1 MNADDPHHDSQLE
14 QDNDHDLEHLDW
26 EQVEAACDRYVALH
40 REGNAPSV
48 EGFAAAHPELKA
60 GIEDMLPTV
69 LLLEMAREQNLSK
82 RKDGRVLGDSDSFE
96 SLGDYQIVGEL
107 GRGGMGIVYEAYQP
121 SLDRNVALK
130 VLPRTSMSDDQR
142 ERLIAEASTVARLHH
157 SNIAPV
163 FTVGEDKGVCFY
175 AMEKLSGVSLDKFV
189 RLESHLQDD
198 DQAGE
203 DVQSSTLTIDQAV
216 DIGLQV
222 SDALHYAHQNGVIH
236 RDVKP
241 ANLILGD
248 DGRVW
253 LTDFGLSTRV
263 ANPSLEN
270 STSVSGT
277 LRYVAPERFDG
288 AADEV
293 TSDVYSLGI
302 TLIELVTGRAAFS
315 AHRRSELLEQIR
327 TNQYGTVQSSQGKVS
342 SDLIK
347 ILEKAASLAPK
358 ARYQTA
364 GELHDD
370 LELLS
375 LGKPVAA
382 NRIGPI
388 RKGWRW
394 CVRNKALALA
404 SSLAIAALLAVA
416 IVSTISYF
424 QTEQL
429 LASANEQRANASNA
443 SKVAHQAIDEIFLQL
458 HIGTGLTSIDSS
470 EVALLE
476 NERSTHLLNQLT
488 RFYQRLAAN
497 EVGNRATRLDTV
509 EARRRV
515 GQLHLRLGNYEEAIL
530 SFKAALSQLEQRIA
544 NGQTE
549 QDPRSVAERAR
560 IVNETGLAKRISGDS
575 QGAREEHQK
584 ALQMLRDW
592 LATYSVEKQNDM
604 VEFEIARTQYFAS
617 HRTRPGMGPNSF
629 PPPNAIRPDR
639 DAQRPSFRI
648 FGGPPME
655 RPPRRPRGLGLGI
668 DQIFGRGFRKDLSEA
683 ITTVEAILPEELDLS
698 LFDPAATDDGQ
709 NSIEV
714 NFQLSQS
721 MPEHL
726 HLLSLCYREYSN
738 DNRSQ
743 WKPEDELYHFR
754 AVSILKTLVN
764 QFPNEASYRFD
775 LVRVLAEMTTTDNG
789 LSEADLRSNYESL
802 NEAIKIGQD
811 LTSRYPSVS
820 DFQMEMSHANNKLAS
835 CLMGLQK
842 SATPEEAK
850 QMELEI
856 EKAYRK
862 AWQHQLELTRIDP
875 ESSAFKVWA
884 AMFALKL
891 AEQPKVSANLDRR
904 NRLVARATA
913 LLQQVPEDVLANAA
927 VVPLV
932 DKAQRLSLLSI
943 ADPPSVES
951 DE

>member
-1 MNADDPHHDSQLE
+1 MSVDDPHHDSQNEHDDDHELE
-14 QDNDHDLEHLDW
+14 DLGW
-26 EQVEAACDRYVALH
+26 EQVEAACDRYVALY

-48 EGFAAAHPELKA
+48 EDFASAQPELKD
-60 GIEDMLPTV
+60 GIEEMLPTV

-163 FTVGEDKGVCFY
+163 FTVGEDQGVCFY

-189 RLESHLQDD
+189 RLESRLQDD
-198 DQAGE
+198 GPAGE
-203 DVQSSTLTIDQAV
+203 NVQGSTLTIDQAV

-222 SDALHYAHQNGVIH
+222 SDALNYAHQNGVIH

-253 LTDFGLSTRV
+253 LTDFGLSTRL

-347 ILEKAASLAPK
+347 ILEKAASLDPN

-375 LGKPVAA
+375 LGKPVSA

-388 RKGWRW
+388 RKCWRW
-394 CVRNKALALA
+394 CVRNRALAVA
-404 SSLAIAALLAVA
+404 SGLAIAALLAVA
-416 IVSTISYF
+416 IVSTISYL
-424 QTEQL
+424 QTQQL

-488 RFYQRLAAN
+488 RFYERLAAN
-497 EVGNRATRLDTV
+497 EAGNGATRLDTV

-544 NGQTE
+544 KSQSE
-549 QDPRSVAERAR
+549 HDPRSVAERAR
-560 IVNETGLAKRISGDS
+560 IVNETGLSKRISGDS
-575 QGAREEHQK
+575 QGARAEHKK

-592 LATYSVEKQNDM
+592 LAKYSVGAKNDM
-604 VEFEIARTQYFAS
+604 VEFEIARTQYFSS
-617 HRTRPGMGPNSF
+617 HRTRPGMGPNSL
-629 PPPNAIRPDR
+629 PPPGATRPDR
-639 DAQRPSFRI
+639 DTQRPSFRI
-648 FGGPPME
+648 FGGPPAG
-655 RPPRRPRGLGLGI
+655 RPPRRPRGLGI
-668 DQIFGRGFRKDLSEA
+668 DQIFGGGFKKNLREA
-683 ITTVEAILPEELDLS
+683 IATVESILPQELDLS
-698 LFDPAATDDGQ
+698 QFDVPLSDNRQDQ
-709 NSIEV
+709 IEV
-714 NFQLSQS
+714 DFQLSQS

-743 WKPEDELYHFR
+743 WQPEDELYHFR
-754 AVSILKTLVN
+754 AISILKTLVN
-764 QFPNEASYRFD
+764 QYPNEASYQFD
-775 LVRVLAEMTTTDNG
+775 LVRVLAELTTTDG
-789 LSEADLRSNYESL
+789 LSEADLRSNCESL
-802 NEAIKIGQD
+802 NEAIAIGQG

-820 DFQMEMSHANNKLAS
+820 DFHMEMSHANNKLAS
-835 CLMGLQK
+835 SLNGLK
-842 SATPEEAK
+842 RWATPEEVK
-850 QMELEI
+850 QMDLEI

-862 AWQHQLELTRIDP
+862 AWQHQLELTKIDP

-884 AMFALKL
+884 ALFALKL

-913 LLQQVPEDVLANAA
+913 LLQQVPDDTLANVA

-932 DKAQRLSLLSI
+932 DKAKRLSLLSI